1 MTFKDPHTST
11 DKSSGNQLWTFD
23 NVLTFCFILFTLS
36 CNFSISIAQAAAYLG
51 VAVWMIQAYRQKS
64 ETQFSFPLIWPL
76 VIFILASSIA
86 TLAAVDVGL
95 SFSGFKKLSKII
107 IFFWVV
113 NALASIHPWEALS
126 KLADRL
132 RLNKFK
138 EYFEMNMESA
148 RTKNPAYAWRDS

>member
-1 MTFKDPHTST
+1 
-11 DKSSGNQLWTFD
+11 
-23 NVLTFCFILFTLS
+23 
-36 CNFSISIAQAAAYLG
+36 
-51 VAVWMIQAYRQKS
+51 MIQAYRQKS

-148 RTKNPAYAWRDS
+148 RTKNPAYALAGLLIFAGVISAGIGIFQALIHLRDFGIGTVSMDP